1 MYNVK
6 LWQDEILDIVLTT
19 ASATGNGSQTGF
31 VISAAPLFIVKVTVN
46 GARVSDWYY
55 NRATHTV
62 VFDSAPANGA
72 AILFH
77 YLPEIQKGTDINA
90 ANLNDIDF
98 GILDNQTAIGL
109 LTARLGQIS
118 RDTEVEEKTLTLTN
132 NQVFPFNSTVD
143 SPVSVSLTKRRNHT
157 DYQVD
162 CEVTSHTGEVGEIIV
177 SDKALNGFK
186 ISFDGSGTSVS
197 LRIRVIGGLA

>member
-77 YLPEIQKGTDINA
+77 L
-90 ANLNDIDF
+90 
-98 GILDNQTAIGL
+98 
-109 LTARLGQIS
+109 
-118 RDTEVEEKTLTLTN
+118 
-132 NQVFPFNSTVD
+132 
-143 SPVSVSLTKRRNHT
+143 SLIH
-157 DYQVD
+157 
-162 CEVTSHTGEVGEIIV
+162 I
-177 SDKALNGFK
+177 
-186 ISFDGSGTSVS
+186 
-197 LRIRVIGGLA
+197 